1 MLYTKTPHTKTVN
14 SKFKPSYYAA
24 YAAKNISSFSVRFIL
39 ICIALLTLNA
49 CQTPSP
55 KPAIKTEKQ
64 VTDINGLDE
73 QQAAN
78 YQLALKA
85 LEQQDFTKAQSLL
98 VKLTN
103 QKPNLAGP
111 WANLGLLN
119 LMQNKLTKAHEY
131 LSKALTLNP
140 KMPEALN
147 LMGVISTHNRNI
159 KQAEDYY
166 LSAIKHNNNYANAYY
181 NLALLYDIYLQ
192 DIAKAASNYRQYL
205 KLIDN
210 KDETTLSWVE
220 QLEVSLKQ

>member
-1 MLYTKTPHTKTVN
+1 MLYTKTLHTKPVN
-14 SKFKPSYYAA
+14 QKLKPSYCI
-24 YAAKNISSFSVRFIL
+24 AKSINSFSVRFIL
-39 ICIALLTLNA
+39 ICVALLALNA

-55 KPAIKTEKQ
+55 KPTIKTEKQ
-64 VTDINGLDE
+64 VTDINSLNE

-78 YQLALKA
+78 YQLALAA
-85 LEQQDFTKAQSLL
+85 LEEQDFTKAQSLL
-98 VKLTN
+98 VKLTS

-119 LMQNKLTKAHEY
+119 LMQKKLTKADEY

-140 KMPEALN
+140 EMPEVLN
-147 LMGVISTHNRNI
+147 LMGVIATHNRKI
-159 KQAEDYY
+159 KRAESYY
-166 LSAIKHNNNYANAYY
+166 LSAIKYNNNYSNAYY

-205 KLIDN
+205 KLVDN

-220 QLEVSLKQ
+220 QLEASLKQ